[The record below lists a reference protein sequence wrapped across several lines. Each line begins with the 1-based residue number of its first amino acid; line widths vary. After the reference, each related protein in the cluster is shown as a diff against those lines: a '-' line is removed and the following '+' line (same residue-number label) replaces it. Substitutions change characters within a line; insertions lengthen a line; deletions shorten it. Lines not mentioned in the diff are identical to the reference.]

1 MSDELVNVTID
12 GAQVSVPKGTTIIE
26 AAKMAGVLVPHYCY
40 HPSLPSPALCRMCL
54 VEVEKAPKLMPAC
67 VTQVAE
73 GQVVRVDSEK
83 AKKAREGVLELL
95 LINHPLDCP
104 ICDQAGE
111 CELQD
116 YVFQE
121 GRAGTRYA
129 DYAKRYSPVED
140 FGPDVLYVPNRCI
153 LCTRCVR
160 FMEDVAQEPVL
171 NVSERGDRAYIGISS
186 QQRLDHAWSGNVV
199 DLCPVGSLISKDFLH
214 KARAW
219 DLDKTASICPGCTQG
234 CNITIDTRDDVVV
247 RLRPRPNLQVN
258 RYFICDYGRMNYRWM
273 NRGDRIEAPLIRDG
287 GRHVAT
293 DWDAALDR
301 LGQLVRG
308 TSGTALILASGRAS
322 TESLGLVRRM
332 LDRLKVTA
340 AIQVPIGEEAPLA
353 AVPNLALR
361 PERAANLVG
370 AQLLG
375 YTTDWASALR
385 ELAGAGLII
394 ILDADL
400 SQADQEMIAAA
411 PGSVVLLGTIFT
423 EGLRSTELILPVTT
437 MAEENGTF
445 VNRDRRIQRYN
456 QAKSQ
461 PGMARPA
468 WWIAGEVIAGP
479 GPSPTAPST
488 AAEAFQ
494 LLGETW
500 PAFAGISHADI
511 GYSGL
516 VLSDTAAAVGSS
528 QRADLGFM

>member
-1 MSDELVNVTID
+1 MTEELVTVTID

-26 AAKMAGVLVPHYCY
+26 AAKMAGILVPHYCY

-73 GQVVRVDSEK
+73 GQVVHVESEK
-83 AKKAREGVLELL
+83 AKRAREGVLELL

-129 DYAKRYSPVED
+129 EYAKRYSPVED

-160 FMEDVAQEPVL
+160 FMEDVAEEPVL
-171 NVSERGDRAYIGISS
+171 NVSERGDRAYIGISPD
-186 QQRLDHAWSGNVV
+186 QRLEHAWSGNVV

-219 DLDKTASICPGCTQG
+219 DLDKTASVCPGCTQG

-247 RLRPRPNLQVN
+247 RFRPRPNLEVN
-258 RYFICDYGRMNYRWM
+258 RHFICDYGRMNYRWL
-273 NRGDRIEAPLIRDG
+273 NRGDRIEAPLVKDG
-287 GRHVAT
+287 GRHTAT
-293 DWDAALDR
+293 DWDTALDR

-308 TSGTALILASGRAS
+308 TSGSALILASGRAS
-322 TESLGLVRRM
+322 IESLGLVRMM
-332 LDRLKVTA
+332 LGKLDVTA
-340 AIQVPIGEEAPLA
+340 AVQVPLGDEAPLA
-353 AVPNLALR
+353 GIPDLALRRERAPNLA
-361 PERAANLVG
+361 G
-370 AQLLG
+370 AELLG
-375 YTTDWASALR
+375 YRPSWEEALR
-385 ELAGAGLII
+385 SADGAGLIVV
-394 ILDADL
+394 LDADL
-400 SQADQEMIAAA
+400 TDSDQALLAAT
-411 PGSVVLLGTIFT
+411 PGSLVVLGTVWPD
-423 EGLRSTELILPVTT
+423 GLRNADLVLPITN
-437 MAEENGTF
+437 MAEENGTY
-445 VNRDRRIQRYN
+445 VNRDRRIQRFT

-468 WWIAGEVIAGP
+468 WWVAGEVLAGP

-488 AAEAFQ
+488 AAEAFL
-494 LLGETW
+494 LLGERW
-500 PAFAGISHADI
+500 PAFAGLTHADM
-511 GYSGL
+511 GFTGRVLGL
-516 VLSDTAAAVGSS
+516 ALDRSAES
-528 QRADLGFM
+528 QQADLGVV